1 MNNNFL
7 YSNNLNKILNQ
18 LVNMC
23 GGDKLR
29 CFVSEITMISIILVL
44 ISFIF
49 IFLAKVFL
57 NIISDVKQFTET
69 YGEDKLYLRTI
80 KRIGDLNFI
89 KVLYFEYVQQKIV
102 NPLKQIYYPSVVS
115 LIATILFSFVTFHL
129 LGANVSND
137 VFIKYLE
144 SNYYQNFIAIHAG
157 IGAIILAFLIL
168 VAETSD
174 SGNNHNK
181 ARLILKETW
190 LFPLA
195 TLEILSLLLFAIGNK
210 SFGSIVSIF
219 VIGFLTIR
227 AIYKVTELFI
237 NRYLLQEKERDLVY
251 DRFSAKLDQAVKE
264 RIATNTL
271 LEYFEKSEF
280 AIDYSYYR
288 PSKENIKAISLS
300 KKGIL
305 KDIHLGKLEKLLSE
319 IEKEANR
326 IDRTIKKNPQA
337 EKKAGR
343 ITNTITSK
351 DGKTLTPVQ
360 VSILKIIGGQIVD
373 DSKEIISIPKS
384 LFEVEE
390 IRKRIQKS
398 VDSIFI
404 IETEDTA
411 EKEIRLELDE
421 MKDKAFSAIEDS
433 KVGILSSVMDT
444 YVGLVGQFLNVFESY
459 GGGYTSEA
467 ARKER
472 NSLVGGWPYIKW
484 IREDMRDVISETIR
498 SEKEK
503 LVTEVTYAPM
513 KILYKAFIKKDHLIF
528 QEFMSFQ
535 PYFYWEAK
543 NVKDENIKKFLID
556 RSTRY
561 FKEFMEYRVTPD
573 LEDQD
578 LTPEGIS
585 HIKDFV
591 YEILQSYSNLL
602 KYAFDEMDNKSFAR
616 FLSDVRSLLHR
627 FEPTKEYRKVEIEL
641 QLKAQNITNLE
652 KEELENKL
660 KLYDLLEETEINI
673 KQKKLEMIFG
683 LSAWCLHKLKY
694 SNFEDQSLID
704 MWNSLFP
711 YLPNNLE
718 ELFKI
723 YESSYRFNTQGFWG
737 WDWWE
742 LEKRHEDTEGIITG
756 EMKYDE
762 YVHTLFALLLLKILK
777 GKTLTQVDTSSIAI
791 SRDSSFFFDKDDAI
805 AKTKLNEIANNQ
817 NQWQEVVSLDE
828 VKAKDTAIAVLKG
841 LVDRFEREEKIQL
854 INTQIDPIK
863 VKEFIDNFVD
873 AYEKE
878 ISLRRILD
886 MNKAVFNIAKLSK
899 NKNYWGFNEIQRKEP
914 FISFGH
920 VDYGGYGEHY
930 GQGLGNSEDQII
942 FGQIRSNST
951 IIKDGRSLSESIK
964 IAIKQLGDTEFKP
977 KVIFTT
983 FHLGEWRRATL
994 DKAEFIPSWEVKGV
1008 GFSNVPNFIGLYK
1021 FGRRK
1026 IPIYRIWVN
1035 ESKNEVSEVIVTDIN
1050 KFIKLEQYPPFLKEA
1065 ERAEMEVKG
1074 NLAFKITDLS
1084 ADTNKATRDKLISDN
1099 PSWLQNETNK
1109 DDYLK
1114 QKVIVHVKEKFEIKV
1129 LDKRASIKITI
1140 DQVV

>member
-1 MNNNFL
+1 MNIQLFNFSSL
-7 YSNNLNKILNQ
+7 IPLINI
-18 LVNMC
+18 C
-23 GGDKLR
+23 GKYKFLCGLLGIVIV
-29 CFVSEITMISIILVL
+29 FLLVL
-44 ISFIF
+44 LFAFFIRVIIRF
-49 IFLAKVFL
+49 FCF
-57 NIISDVKQFTET
+57 IISKIKQSTEI
-69 YGEDKLYLRTI
+69 YGEDRLYLRTI
-80 KRIGDLNFI
+80 KRIGNLNFI
-89 KVLYFEYVQQKIV
+89 KVVYFQFFQQRIV
-102 NPLKQIYYPSVVS
+102 NPLIHIYYPSIQSLLFTIVLSS
-115 LIATILFSFVTFHL
+115 LIFCLPGEKLSI
-129 LGANVSND
+129 
-137 VFIKYLE
+137 E

-174 SGNNHNK
+174 SGKSQDK
-181 ARLILKETW
+181 ARLILKETG

-195 TLEILSLLLFAIGNK
+195 TLEISSLAFFSIGNNIL
-210 SFGSIVSIF
+210 GSILSVF
-219 VIGFLTIR
+219 VVGAFTVW
-227 AIYKVTELFI
+227 AIYRITVLFI
-237 NRYLLQEKERDLVY
+237 NRYIFQEKERELVY
-251 DRFSAKLDQAVKE
+251 DRFSIRLDQLVKE

-271 LEYFEKSEF
+271 LEYFEKSEY
-280 AIDYSYYR
+280 AIDYSYFR
-288 PSKENIKAISLS
+288 PSKENIKTFSLS
-300 KKGIL
+300 KKGAI
-305 KDIHLGKLEKLLSE
+305 KDIHLGKLEKLLCE

-326 IDRTIKKNPQA
+326 IDRTIKKSPQA
-337 EKKAGR
+337 EKKASR
-343 ITNTITSK
+343 ITNAITSK

-360 VSILKIIGGQIVD
+360 VSVLKIIGGQIVD

-384 LFEVEE
+384 LFEVDE
-390 IRKRIQKS
+390 IRRRVQKS

-404 IETEDTA
+404 VKTEDTA

-602 KYAFDEMDNKSFAR
+602 KYAFDKRDNKSLGK
-616 FLSDVRSLLHR
+616 FLSDVQSLLHR

-641 QLKAQNITNLE
+641 QLKDQNITRVE

-660 KLYDLLEETEINI
+660 KLYDLLEETERNI

-694 SNFEDQSLID
+694 SNFENQTLVDV
-704 MWNSLFP
+704 WNSLFP

-742 LEKRHEDTEGIITG
+742 LERRHEDTEGVITG
-756 EMKYDE
+756 EMKFDE

-777 GKTLTQVDTSSIAI
+777 GKTSAQVDTSSITI

-805 AKTKLNEIANNQ
+805 AKTKLSEIANNQ
-817 NQWQEVVSLDE
+817 NQWQMVITLDE
-828 VKAKDTAIAVLKG
+828 VNAKYTAIEVLKG
-841 LVDRFEREEKIQL
+841 LVDRFERDEKIQL
-854 INTQIDPIK
+854 INTHIDPIK

-886 MNKAVFNIAKLSK
+886 MNKAVVNIPKLSN

-930 GQGLGNSEDQII
+930 GQGLGDSEDQII

-951 IIKDGRSLSESIK
+951 LIKDDRTLSESIK
-964 IAIKQLGDTEFKP
+964 IAIKQLRDTEFKP
-977 KVIFTT
+977 KIIFTT
-983 FHLGEWRRATL
+983 FHFGEWRRATL
-994 DKAEFIPSWEVKGV
+994 DKAEFVPSWEVKGI
-1008 GFSNVPNFIGLYK
+1008 GYGGIPNFIGLYI
-1021 FGRRK
+1021 FGKRK
-1026 IPIYRIWVN
+1026 IPIYRIWVS
-1035 ESKNEVSEVIVTDIN
+1035 ESKKEISEVIVTDID

-1065 ERAEMEVKG
+1065 ERTEMEVRG

-1084 ADTNKATRDKLISDN
+1084 ADANKATRDKLISDN

-1109 DDYLK
+1109 EDYLK
-1114 QKVIVHVKEKFEIKV
+1114 QKVIVHVKEKFEVKIM
-1129 LDKRASIKITI
+1129 DKKASIKITI
-1140 DQVV
+1140 KQDEQG

>member
-1 MNNNFL
+1 MNKLLNFG
-7 YSNNLNKILNQ
+7 YIAP
-18 LVNMC
+18 LVNTC
-23 GGDKLR
+23 GNNKFLCGLSSTI
-29 CFVSEITMISIILVL
+29 VIILLVFIIAFLVKAIIRFLL
-44 ISFIF
+44 IIF
-49 IFLAKVFL
+49 SRIKH
-57 NIISDVKQFTET
+57 FTET

-102 NPLKQIYYPSVVS
+102 NPIKQIYYPSVIS
-115 LIATILFSFVTFHL
+115 LFATIVFSLVVFHL
-129 LGANVSND
+129 PGENISND
-137 VFIKYLE
+137 AFIKYLE

-174 SGNNHNK
+174 AGNNHNK

-210 SFGSIVSIF
+210 SFGSIISIF

-237 NRYLLQEKERDLVY
+237 NRYLLQEKERDLVN

-280 AIDYSYYR
+280 AIDYSYFR
-288 PSKENIKAISLS
+288 PSKENVKAISLA

-326 IDRTIKKNPQA
+326 IDRTIKKSPQA
-337 EKKAGR
+337 EKKASR

-360 VSILKIIGGQIVD
+360 VSVLKIIGGQIVD

-404 IETEDTA
+404 VETEDTA

-602 KYAFDEMDNKSFAR
+602 KYAFDERDNKSLGK
-616 FLSDVRSLLHR
+616 FLSDAQSLLHR
-627 FEPTKEYRKVEIEL
+627 FEPTKEYRKVEIEM
-641 QLKAQNITNLE
+641 QLKAQNITSIE

-660 KLYDLLEETEINI
+660 KLYDLLEETESNI
-673 KQKKLEMIFG
+673 KQKKLEMVFG

-694 SNFEDQSLID
+694 SNFEDQSLVD

-742 LEKRHEDTEGIITG
+742 LEKRHEDTEGVITG
-756 EMKYDE
+756 EMKFDE
-762 YVHTLFALLLLKILK
+762 YVHALFVLLLLKTLK
-777 GKTLTQVDTSSIAI
+777 GKTLAQVDTSNITI

-805 AKTKLNEIANNQ
+805 AKTKLNEIADNQ
-817 NQWQEVVSLDE
+817 NQWQKVIGSDE
-828 VKAKDTAIAVLKG
+828 VNAKDTAIAVLKG

-878 ISLRRILD
+878 VGLRRILD

-899 NKNYWGFNEIQRKEP
+899 SKNYWGFNEIQNKEP
-914 FISFGH
+914 FISSGH

-930 GQGLGNSEDQII
+930 GRGLGESEDQII
-942 FGQIRSNST
+942 FGQIRSSST
-951 IIKDGRSLSESIK
+951 IIKSDQSLNEAIK
-964 IAIKQLGDTEFKP
+964 IAIKQLEDAGFSP
-977 KVIFTT
+977 RVIFTT

-994 DKAEFIPSWEVKGV
+994 DKAEFIPSWEVKGIV
-1008 GFSNVPNFIGLYK
+1008 YSNIPNFIGLYK

-1035 ESKNEVSEVIVTDIN
+1035 ESKNEISEVIVTDVN

-1065 ERAEMEVKG
+1065 ERTEMEVRG

-1084 ADTNKATRDKLISDN
+1084 ADANKATRDKLISDN
-1099 PSWLQNETNK
+1099 PSWLQKEANK
-1109 DDYLK
+1109 VEYLK
-1114 QKVIVHVKEKFEIKV
+1114 QKAIVHVKEKF
-1129 LDKRASIKITI
+1129 DIKII
-1140 DQVV
+1140 DKKASVKIAIKQD